1 MRKLW
6 SSYYTLSSNFLL
18 IPEKIWKSFDCP
30 NLIGGF
36 LCVCVLKNVSLPS
49 LFCNNSFFCFVHM
62 FLSLF
67 ELYSFFVFCQH
78 AFCFSRYA
86 CCFSNAYFCLTGMNI
101 ASSPKISPFLHS
113 YVLWH
118 ETLHFLPQLALC
130 CDCVRCYWRKK
141 KWSIISENRKKHS
154 TEKFGR
160 IDLVLIIMFIASVNS
175 VVVNIL
181 RL

>member
-1 MRKLW
+1 MPRTSEWLVSYSTHTTINIVTSLYRCYKQNFFELWIWVSTMRKLW

-18 IPEKIWKSFDCP
+18 NPEKIWKSFDCP

-86 CCFSNAYFCLTGMNI
+86 CCFSNAYFCLTGMN
-101 ASSPKISPFLHS
+101 
-113 YVLWH
+113 
-118 ETLHFLPQLALC
+118 
-130 CDCVRCYWRKK
+130 
-141 KWSIISENRKKHS
+141 
-154 TEKFGR
+154 
-160 IDLVLIIMFIASVNS
+160 SVKSKNFTFFA
-175 VVVNIL
+175 
-181 RL
+181 